1 MKVEIDID
9 SDIADLLIVEN
20 LKQTIADLKDDLDRR
35 EAGISFSLFSH
46 DQMEDVA
53 EIVRH
58 INAFEIALKYF
69 GVPNEDF

>member
-1 MKVEIDID
+1 MKVEIDIN
-9 SDIADLLIVEN
+9 SEIADLLIVEN

-35 EAGISFSLFSH
+35 ENGIGISIFST

-58 INAFEIALKYF
+58 INAFEIALRYF
-69 GVPNEDF
+69 GVANEDF